1 MQNEGTKVAFHLAS
15 NGLIGA
21 YNISFNGG
29 ARWLY
34 CNQSDYT
41 DASGSTNE
49 TNGYCFNLEEV
60 TEIPVTISAAN
71 YASFYAP
78 VAMTVPEGVTAYY
91 INSKKEVNGEIW
103 ANLEEIGNVIPAGT
117 GVILYAD
124 VEEATT
130 FNLTVGGEA
139 TAIEGN
145 WLTGTAASA
154 YIAEDSYV
162 LSNNYGIG
170 LYLAEKNQVDNTKW
184 LNNGF
189 KAYLP
194 VANAE
199 TTSGVLRFNF
209 GGTTAIESVLNNSA
223 DANAP
228 IYDLTGRRVMNAV
241 KGGIYIQ
248 NGKKFIVK

>member
-1 MQNEGTKVAFHLAS
+1 VQNEGTKVAFRLAS

-60 TEIPVTISAAN
+60 TEIPVTISAAK

-78 VAMTVPEGVTAYY
+78 VAMTAPEGVTAYY
-91 INSKKEVNGEIW
+91 ITSKKEVNGITY
-103 ANLEEIGNVIPAGT
+103 ANLTPVPNNVIPANT
-117 GVILYAD
+117 GVLLYSETAG
-124 VEEATT
+124 TY
-130 FNLTVGGEA
+130 NLTVGGVAE
-139 TAIEGN
+139 TLTGN

-154 YIAEDSYV
+154 YIEDNSYV
-162 LSNNYGIG
+162 LSNKYGIG
-170 LYLAEKNQVDNTKW
+170 LYLADKNQDGNSKW

-194 VANAE
+194 VDNAK
-199 TTSGVLRFNF
+199 TTSGVLRCNF
-209 GGTTAIESVLNNSA
+209 GGNTTAIESVLNNGA
-223 DANAP
+223 DAKAP
-228 IYDLTGRRVMNAV
+228 IYDLSGRRVMNTV